1 MAAGADTGIRH
12 AMIGA
17 CLTTAFRRRAEN
29 LPRAPFPPAPMRES
43 AIRQTS

>member
-17 CLTTAFRRRAEN
+17 CLTTAFRRRAE
-29 LPRAPFPPAPMRES
+29 PRAPFPPAPMRES